1 MHGFL
6 LGDILRANCESY
18 KLVIA
23 LTTDNSR
30 TMVFPAL
37 DPEEVEELKAAF
49 KEADKEGKG
58 KLSAKEIQKILTTVI
73 CKFELEDVK
82 CTMSMVDDDGDRML
96 NYKEL
101 SKLFTK
107 LPDSNYEPMTE
118 GMFEEWKT
126 MFKTV
131 DVDKDK
137 KLSKKEI
144 AKLIE
149 IWAEGLDPD
158 SDSDST
164 HPVDLKEEAK
174 RAASEWMKT
183 FDEDGD
189 KRINYREFIEIIKAV
204 DTD

>member
-18 KLVIA
+18 KLAIA
-23 LTTDNSR
+23 LTADNSR

-107 LPDSNYEPMTE
+107 LPDSKYGGTE

-149 IWAEGLDPD
+149 IWAEGVG
-158 SDSDST
+158 SVFAFGSS
-164 HPVDLKEEAK
+164 HPVDFKEEAK
-174 RAASEWMKT
+174 KEANKWMKS

-189 KRINYREFIEIIKAV
+189 KLINYREFIEIIKAV

>member
-58 KLSAKEIQKILTTVI
+58 KLSAKEVQRVLTAVI

-82 CTMSMVDDDGDRML
+82 GIMSMVDDDGDRML

-164 HPVDLKEEAK
+164 HPVDIKEEAK

>member
-1 MHGFL
+1 MGK
-6 LGDILRANCESY
+6 A
-18 KLVIA
+18 
-23 LTTDNSR
+23 
-30 TMVFPAL
+30 MVFPAL
-37 DPEEVEELKAAF
+37 DTEEVEALKAAF

-58 KLSAKEIQKILTTVI
+58 KLSAKEVQKVLTTVI
-73 CKFELEDVK
+73 CKFELKDVK
-82 CTMSMVDDDGDRML
+82 CIMSMVDDDGDKML

-107 LPDSNYEPMTE
+107 LPDSNYRPMTE

-137 KLSKKEI
+137 KLSKREI

-158 SDSDST
+158 SDSDSSQ
-164 HPVDLKEEAK
+164 PVDLKEEAK

-204 DTD
+204 DKD